1 MKKKT
6 ILSTALMLSA
16 ISTSAFASTPT
27 TVAEVAT
34 DTTTNI
40 VEQVATEVAKDT
52 ALTAID
58 TVEKVKPTIGIT
70 VEERFF
76 APHLSGGVQSDN
88 IKYNGGKV
96 DWKDTLGLSDEHSPE
111 TILRYKNMSLDWM
124 HYHSKGD
131 STLAS
136 PLTFDGK
143 TYNGKVDSKTNFDYL
158 KFSVEKPI
166 VKTSVGE
173 VKWNYGLA
181 GLMWDAEVKGTA
193 SGVNTSSSKSFGAPV
208 PMVGV
213 NAKATLAKGLSAY
226 TNVSGLP
233 LGGYGHIVDLEAGLH
248 YEPVTNFGVNV
259 GYRMLDVDLHHDDD
273 SASFKLAGPF
283 AGLRYTF

>member
-1 MKKKT
+1 MPVSISDDKT
-6 ILSTALMLSA
+6 KTHM
-16 ISTSAFASTPT
+16 
-27 TVAEVAT
+27 
-34 DTTTNI
+34 TTTDRTQI
-40 VEQVATEVAKDT
+40 Q
-52 ALTAID
+52 TAID

-96 DWKDTLGLSDEHSPE
+96 DWKDTLGLNDEHSPE

-143 TYNGKVDSKTNFDYL
+143 TYNGKIDSKTNFDYL
-158 KFSVEKPI
+158 KFSVENPI

-193 SGVNTSSSKSFGAPV
+193 GGVNTTSSKSFGAPV

-213 NAKATLAKGLSAY
+213 NAKTTLAKGLSAY
-226 TNVSGLP
+226 TNVSALP
-233 LGGYGHIVDLEAGLH
+233 
-248 YEPVTNFGVNV
+248 
-259 GYRMLDVDLHHDDD
+259 
-273 SASFKLAGPF
+273 
-283 AGLRYTF
+283 